1 MDNQPAISREFLIPI
16 LIGGF
21 SVIGIIVVLLAGR
34 LVNSPAEIAATPSST
49 PFQYVYLGTE
59 PRITTLVVEG
69 SELPATEEPGD
80 ELPPDDLPGFETPD
94 GLPVNTPIILTQPN
108 VTRTATGNVLRT
120 GTPSRMPTATRT
132 NTPSAANT
140 YDDTDARLN
149 YSDGW
154 ITQSGLTGSNA
165 PYNGTLH
172 ISDEADKNNSVTI
185 QFSGQE
191 IFFYYLSG
199 PSGGIVTI
207 YLDGDP
213 LALTTVNQAQG
224 GGVWHYVLENAQT
237 HTIRIEHTGGGSVN
251 IDRFVIPAPTPTPTR
266 TPTP

>member
-1 MDNQPAISREFLIPI
+1 MDNQPAINREFLIPI

-21 SVIGIIVVLLAGR
+21 SVVGIIVVLLVGR

-59 PRITTLVVEG
+59 PAITTLVVEG
-69 SELPATEEPGD
+69 SELPATDEPAD
-80 ELPPDDLPGFETPD
+80 EFPPDGPPI
-94 GLPVNTPIILTQPN
+94 NTPMIPAQQN
-108 VTRTATGNVLRT
+108 ATRTATGNVLRT

-132 NTPSAANT
+132 NTPSTANT
-140 YDDTDARLN
+140 YDDTDSRLD

-154 ITQSGLTGSNA
+154 ISQSGLTGSNA

-172 ISDEADKNNSVTI
+172 ISDVADDKSVTI

-207 YLDGDP
+207 YLDDDP

-224 GGVWHYVLENAQT
+224 GGVWHFVLESTRT
-237 HTIRIEHTGGGSVN
+237 HRVRIEHTGGGSVN
-251 IDRFVIPAPTPTPTR
+251 VDRFVIPAPTPTPTR

>member
-1 MDNQPAISREFLIPI
+1 MDNQPATNREFLIPI

-21 SVIGIIVVLLAGR
+21 SVVGIIVVLLVGR

-59 PRITTLVVEG
+59 PAITTLVVEG

-80 ELPPDDLPGFETPD
+80 ELPPDDLPGFEPPD
-94 GLPVNTPIILTQPN
+94 GPPINTPIILTQPN

-149 YSDGW
+149 YSGGW
-154 ITQSGLTGSNA
+154 IPQSGLTGSNA

-172 ISDEADKNNSVTI
+172 ISDVADKKSVTV

-191 IFFYYLSG
+191 FYFYYQPAS
-199 PSGGIVTI
+199 SFGIVTI
-207 YLDGDP
+207 YLDNDP
-213 LALTTVNQAQG
+213 LAYTTVSETQG
-224 GGVWHYVLENAQT
+224 GGVWHHVFEESQT
-237 HTIRIEHTGGGSVN
+237 HIVRIEHTGGGSVN
-251 IDRFVIPAPTPTPTR
+251 VDRFVIPAPTPTPTR